1 MFVRA
6 IVSFMTLPL
15 LVFEA
20 NAFLFGD
27 GCRLSARASVS
38 FGLGLLMSF
47 ELKVTTNGG
56 NQKIVGPL
64 SVPSRETLVV
74 RHVLFQARMAL
85 HLRPKQGFQVLFL
98 RQLSHASERELP
110 FVEKKLSNHHRAF

>member
-6 IVSFMTLPL
+6 VVSLVALPL
-15 LVFEA
+15 LIFEA

-27 GCRLSARASVS
+27 WCRLSARASIS
-38 FGLGLLMSF
+38 LGLGLLMSF

-74 RHVLFQARMAL
+74 RHVLLQARMAL
-85 HLRPKQGFQVLFL
+85 HL
-98 RQLSHASERELP
+98 
-110 FVEKKLSNHHRAF
+110 

>member
-6 IVSFMTLPL
+6 VVSFMALPL

-27 GCRLSARASVS
+27 GCRLSARTSVS
-38 FGLGLLMSF
+38 LGLGLLMSF
-47 ELKVTTNGG
+47 DLQVSTNGG
-56 NQKIVGPL
+56 NQKFVGPF

-74 RHVLFQARMAL
+74 RHVILQTRMAL
-85 HLRPKQGFQVLFL
+85 DL
-98 RQLSHASERELP
+98 
-110 FVEKKLSNHHRAF
+110 